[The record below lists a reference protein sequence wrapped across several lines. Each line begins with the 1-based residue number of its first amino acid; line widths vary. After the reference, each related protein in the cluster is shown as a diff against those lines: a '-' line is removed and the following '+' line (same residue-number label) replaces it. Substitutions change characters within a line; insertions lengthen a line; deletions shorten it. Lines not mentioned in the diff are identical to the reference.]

1 MACRDNKK
9 AKLCLLIVLID
20 SALICLCRVSHG
32 RREQKNRVVSDVA
45 IDYYSILFPQLRYSS
60 LPKRPLNV
68 GTPLVASYAVMPVF
82 IGVMWHGCPA
92 EMCWHVAMLIGIVV
106 CYILL
111 HGNLLSYF
119 IAKIC
124 QKNELC
130 KSINENLIL
139 YNKKT
144 YKGLQN
150 HLWKNTTALSKSFAP
165 LSENFIT
172 TNTKKA
178 HISTIVMEVGIE

>member
-9 AKLCLLIVLID
+9 AKPCLLSVLIYRT
-20 SALICLCRVSHG
+20 LFCFCRASHG

-68 GTPLVASYAVMPVF
+68 GTPFVASYAVMPVF

-124 QKNELC
+124 QRNELC
-130 KSINENLIL
+130 KFLSENLIL
-139 YNKKT
+139 SNKKT
-144 YKGLQN
+144 YKSLQN
-150 HLWKNTTALSKSFAP
+150 HL
-165 LSENFIT
+165 
-172 TNTKKA
+172 
-178 HISTIVMEVGIE
+178 